1 MAEKEENLLKT
12 LQEKD
17 LEQSLYKARKIFL
30 WSDVNDES
38 AKAVVTR
45 LLSLD
50 VEDPTEE
57 IVLYINSPGGSVH
70 DGMAIY
76 DAMLAIQAP
85 VSTVCMGMAMSMGS
99 FLLSA
104 GEPGRRFAWP
114 HARIM
119 IHQPSL
125 MQTITGTA
133 IDLDIRAKETI
144 RLREELNAL
153 YAKHTGQDVEKDRQ
167 GHGPRLLHVGRGS
180 QRIRPARRHNHHH
193 GTLAQRVRQKV
204 APSLR
209 FLLIAPVPNGTGVFI
224 GSLGNR
230 RCCALPSR
238 SSR

>member
-1 MAEKEENLLKT
+1 MTEKDDDLLKT
-12 LQEKD
+12 LQEKT

-50 VEDPTEE
+50 TEDPTKE
-57 IVLYINSPGGSVH
+57 IILYINSPGGSVH

-99 FLLSA
+99 FLLAA

-119 IHQPSL
+119 IHQPLL
-125 MQTITGTA
+125 MHTVTGTA
-133 IDLDIRAKETI
+133 TDLDIRAKETI

-153 YAKHTGQDVEKDRQ
+153 YAKHTGQAVDKIAKDTDRDFFMSAEEAKAY
-167 GHGPRLLHVGRGS
+167 GLLDGV
-180 QRIRPARRHNHHH
+180 I
-193 GTLAQRVRQKV
+193 TTT
-204 APSLR
+204 APS
-209 FLLIAPVPNGTGVFI
+209 PNGY
-224 GSLGNR
+224 SKK
-230 RCCALPSR
+230 
-238 SSR
+238 